1 MRYFT
6 LLILLIVHHLANGQ
20 LYSTGLVFN
29 DDNYNKANIKAN
41 INPNDFS
48 NLPHAVSLKRYC
60 PKPGNQLQLNTS
72 PSWASSWS
80 AKTILEAQRYNWS
93 DRTYITKQT
102 YSPAYNYYHIRN
114 SEDENCEQGVDLYTA
129 LSFLKNTGVKKY
141 VDFLEFCPRGI
152 PEEILPKDN
161 TEQISDF
168 TKLFD
173 SKHSDRFKLMAVK
186 KSLSENLPVVIGMY
200 CPPSFYRAK
209 NFWQP
214 KETFSTDF
222 PGHALCVVGYN
233 DDKYGGAFEVIN
245 SWGTKWGNSGFIWIR
260 YNDFLNFTKYAY
272 EVFNIEKSPDGNHN
286 FSGSIN
292 LKLNDNRDIKM
303 QKLENGVFRTISPL
317 TTGNYFRVY
326 IKNDNPT
333 FVYVFGIDESSN
345 FFRIFPYQENISPA
359 LIYKSSEVTIP
370 SKDNYIK
377 IIGDPGQENLC
388 ILYSKK
394 PIDFKEL
401 LNNLKKYP
409 GHISEN
415 LDALLEDKIITPNNI
430 SWAEDEIEFKTKS
443 QDKTAIL
450 IQIQID
456 HI

>member
-1 MRYFT
+1 MRYLVLTT
-6 LLILLIVHHLANGQ
+6 LLFLHHLVAGQ

-29 DDNYNKANIKAN
+29 DDNYQRANIKAN
-41 INPNDFS
+41 INPNDFG
-48 NLPHAVSLKRYC
+48 NLPHSVSLKRYC

-72 PSWASSWS
+72 PSWATSWS

-93 DRTYITKQT
+93 DRDYITKKT
-102 YSPAYNYYHIRN
+102 FSPAYNYYHIRK
-114 SEDENCEQGVDLYTA
+114 SEDETCDIGVDLYTA
-129 LSFLKNTGVKKY
+129 LNFLKNTGVKKY

-152 PEEILPKDN
+152 PNEILKKEN

-173 SKHSDRFKLMAVK
+173 IKHSDRFKLMAVK

-214 KETFSTDF
+214 SENISTDY
-222 PGHALCVVGYN
+222 PGHALCVIGY
-233 DDKYGGAFEVIN
+233 DDEKYGGAFEIIN
-245 SWGTKWGNSGFIWIR
+245 SWGTKWGNNGFIWIR
-260 YNDFLNFTKYAY
+260 YKDFLGFTKYAY
-272 EVFNIEKSPDGNHN
+272 EVFNIDKSPDGNHN

-292 LKLNDNRDIKM
+292 LKLNDNKDIEM
-303 QKLENGVFRTISPL
+303 QKLENGIFRTTNPIA
-317 TTGNYFRVY
+317 TGSYFRVY

-345 FFRIFPYQENISPA
+345 FFRIFPHQENISPA

-401 LNNLKKYP
+401 LYNLKKYP
-409 GHISEN
+409 GRINEN
-415 LDALLEDKIITPNNI
+415 LDALLEDNIITPNNI
-430 SWAEDEIEFKTKS
+430 SWAENEIGFKTKS
-443 QDKTAIL
+443 QNKTAIL